1 MFVWIFGWKILV
13 INRRTD
19 IFVFLFFSL
28 KYSDGS
34 GIFEEESQT
43 HLSTGD

>member
-19 IFVFLFFSL
+19 IFVLLFFCVL
-28 KYSDGS
+28 FCNTTYYIYGFEKKY
-34 GIFEEESQT
+34 
-43 HLSTGD
+43 